1 MSTAVP
7 KVAGLVTIRYV
18 VMSTLN
24 RLEDYTLKKYKRMV
38 QIALECVMEE
48 MAMFHSGIGNE
59 VVYLHM
65 SLAKTVN
72 LPVDFV
78 DWLKVGFPINGKFRV
93 ITHHDALLFP
103 RTFDDTGEA
112 VGHTDS
118 ALATEGISNTIFFS
132 DHFRNGQFIGGLY
145 GLPGAID
152 EAYFRFDMERRQIIF
167 SGETTRSEIVL
178 EYISS
183 GLKPDG
189 SSLIP
194 RQLVAPLRNYVLWH
208 MVENDPRVAFNE
220 RERRKREY
228 NESVESLRFLENA
241 FTKDDYLRMVYSTA
255 RQSPRR

>member
-1 MSTAVP
+1 MSTVIP
-7 KVAGLVTIRYV
+7 KVAGLVTLRYV

-24 RLEDYTLKKYKRMV
+24 RLNDYTLKNYKRFM
-38 QIALECVMEE
+38 QICIECVTEQMSLY
-48 MAMFHSGIGNE
+48 HTGIGNE

-65 SLAKTVN
+65 STAKTVN
-72 LPVDFV
+72 LPADFV
-78 DWLKVGFPINGKFRV
+78 NWSKVGFPYNGKFRV
-93 ITHHDALLFP
+93 ITNHDGILLP
-103 RTFDDTGEA
+103 RVFDDTGVA
-112 VGHTDS
+112 VGNTDG
-118 ALATEGISNTIFFS
+118 ALATEGISNAIFFS

-152 EAYFRFDMERRQIIF
+152 EAYFRFDMENRQIVF

-178 EYISS
+178 EYTSS

-194 RQLVAPLRNYVLWH
+194 REIVSPVRNYILWQ
-208 MVENDPRVAFNE
+208 MVEHDPRIAYNE
-220 RERRKREY
+220 RERRKREFE
-228 NESVESLRFLENA
+228 ESIEELRWFENS